1 MVWKQQY
8 NGDASNNIAVNLQG
22 LAAGVYFV
30 RMKYADGRDDIVE
43 KIIKQ

>member
-1 MVWKQQY
+1 MVWKEQFNS
-8 NGDASNNIAVNLQG
+8 NGTGIINVNLQG

-30 RMKYADGRDDIVE
+30 RMKYDDGRADIVE